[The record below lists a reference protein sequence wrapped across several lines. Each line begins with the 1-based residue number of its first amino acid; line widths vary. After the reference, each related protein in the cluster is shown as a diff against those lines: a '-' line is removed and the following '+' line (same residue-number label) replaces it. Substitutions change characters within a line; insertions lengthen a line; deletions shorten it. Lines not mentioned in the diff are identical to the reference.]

1 MGIQHSDLQS
11 AVQLGRHFSFLGAG
25 GRATHNLNPARS
37 RRAAVAGGDKE
48 VTSRP
53 ARSQC
58 AYDEVDLCEQNVL
71 KN

>member
-1 MGIQHSDLQS
+1 MTYSLPFNSDVISLFWGQAGAQHITLIPRDL
-11 AVQLGRHFSFLGAG
+11 
-25 GRATHNLNPARS
+25 
-37 RRAAVAGGDKE
+37 AAPLSQE

-71 KN
+71 YN